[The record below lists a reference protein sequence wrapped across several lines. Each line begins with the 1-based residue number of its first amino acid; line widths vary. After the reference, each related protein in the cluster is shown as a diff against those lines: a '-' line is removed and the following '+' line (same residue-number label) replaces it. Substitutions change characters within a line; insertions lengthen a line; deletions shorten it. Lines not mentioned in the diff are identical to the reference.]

1 MPLATAAFVIL
12 ALATVSFD
20 GFQDT
25 KTWADLRTA
34 MLEFAS
40 LDVVDTLALAA
51 APLVFALVY
60 LAFAWGVKALSGDER
75 GVLEVAR
82 AYVFSLMPI
91 ALAYNLAH
99 FITLL
104 LIEGQLI
111 IPVASDPFGF
121 GCWQV
126 PLNLNLTLTDNTS
139 IVLAPFIFCWN
150 IFGTADYLI
159 NLDIISA
166 KAVWFISL
174 AAIVAGHVISVY
186 LAHLISLRRAP
197 SPSAA
202 MRGQIP
208 MLALMI
214 IYTATS
220 LWIIAQPIVG

>member
-1 MPLATAAFVIL
+1 
-12 ALATVSFD
+12 
-20 GFQDT
+20 
-25 KTWADLRTA
+25 
-34 MLEFAS
+34 
-40 LDVVDTLALAA
+40 
-51 APLVFALVY
+51 
-60 LAFAWGVKALSGDER
+60 
-75 GVLEVAR
+75 
-82 AYVFSLMPI
+82 MPI

-104 LIEGQLI
+104 LIQGQLI

-121 GCWQV
+121 G
-126 PLNLNLTLTDNTS
+126 
-139 IVLAPFIFCWN
+139 WN

-159 NLDIISA
+159 NLEIISA

-174 AAIVAGHVISVY
+174 AAIVTGHVISVY
-186 LAHLISLRRAP
+186 LAHLISLRRAS